1 MENPGIYSARFFGE
15 NISDEEKCKKVLE
28 MLKDAKESQRTARFK
43 CSICFID
50 EQGKE
55 HIFEQKCEGKIAH
68 TLEGSNG
75 FGYDPIFEYNGK
87 TYAQMDKEEKNKISH
102 RGKAIEEFINYIAN
116 SHLGPVL
123 F

>member
-50 EQGKE
+50 EKGVE
-55 HIFEQKCEGKIAH
+55 HIFEQKCEGKIAYN
-68 TLEGSNG
+68 LRGNNG
-75 FGYDPIFEYNGK
+75 LGYDPIFEYNGR
-87 TYAQMDKEEKNKISH
+87 TFAQMSDEEKNKISH
-102 RGKAIEEFINYIAN
+102 RGKALEEFINYIA
-116 SHLGPVL
+116 
-123 F
+123 